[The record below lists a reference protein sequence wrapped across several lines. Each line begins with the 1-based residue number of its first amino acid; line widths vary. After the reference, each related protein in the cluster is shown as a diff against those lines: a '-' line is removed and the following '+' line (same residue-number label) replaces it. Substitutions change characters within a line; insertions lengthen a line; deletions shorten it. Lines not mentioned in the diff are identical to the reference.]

1 MNKEEAKDELI
12 KVLESQVMDLSMMSK
27 IELGDDVIAEIKR
40 LKGLLNLKNKI
51 MENKSKQIERIA
63 TKIQESLQLWETI
76 GGDLETKQECEIK
89 QFPKMYHP
97 TEELIKIPI
106 YTDGTKVIIT
116 IEKVKPYT
124 IENTEDK
131 IYTNSEN
138 ELKEIDSDTDGIE
151 KLFVE
156 MSAQQVH
163 DKYIKPLISNPD
175 YKLPETGA
183 MLFYAKKH
191 PEGYNIDKIT
201 LTSLNEDYC
210 ISLIESVMDSED
222 FAGWPFSNKS

>member
-1 MNKEEAKDELI
+1 M
-12 KVLESQVMDLSMMSK
+12 
-27 IELGDDVIAEIKR
+27 
-40 LKGLLNLKNKI
+40 
-51 MENKSKQIERIA
+51 KSKQVERIA

-76 GGDLETKQECEIK
+76 GGDAESKREYEIK

-97 TEELIKIPI
+97 TGELVKIPI
-106 YTDGTKVIIT
+106 YTDGTKIVIT
-116 IEKVKPYT
+116 IEKVEPYT

-131 IYTNSEN
+131 IYTNSKN

-163 DKYIKPLISNPD
+163 DKYIKPLRDNPD

-183 MLFYAKKH
+183 VLFYAKKH
-191 PEGYNIDKIT
+191 PEGYDIDKIIF
-201 LTSLNEDYC
+201 TSLDEDYC
-210 ISLIESVMDSED
+210 ISLIESVMDLED
-222 FAGWPFSNKS
+222 FAGWPFGQ